1 MSRNRMQPQ
10 DVEIPEYL
18 QAITKRVADLEQLV
32 RDYIELSEIPPF
44 WRYKDQDRPAEE
56 IQWRVQRRTLKD
68 RARTLG
74 HILSEQEVTSTQ
86 NK

>member
-10 DVEIPEYL
+10 DVEIPEYV

-32 RDYIELSEIPPF
+32 RDYIDLCEIPPL
-44 WRYKDQDRPAEE
+44 WKYKDQDRPAEE
-56 IQWRVQRRTLKD
+56 LQWRVQRRTLKD

-74 HILSEQEVTSTQ
+74 HILPEQEVSSQ
-86 NK
+86 ENK